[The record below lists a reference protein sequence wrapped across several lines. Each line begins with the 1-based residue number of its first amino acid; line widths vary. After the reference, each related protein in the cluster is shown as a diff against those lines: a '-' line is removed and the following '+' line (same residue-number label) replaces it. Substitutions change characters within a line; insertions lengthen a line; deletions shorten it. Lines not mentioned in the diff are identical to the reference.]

1 MSVNDGDVRG
11 LALDMYF
18 DQWDLMEEELNAQFD
33 QEIEKAISE
42 VRIYKEKREF
52 LYS

>member
-18 DQWDLMEEELNAQFD
+18 DQWDLMEDELDAQFD
-33 QEIEKAISE
+33 HEIENGISK
-42 VRIYKEKREF
+42 VRMYKEKLEF